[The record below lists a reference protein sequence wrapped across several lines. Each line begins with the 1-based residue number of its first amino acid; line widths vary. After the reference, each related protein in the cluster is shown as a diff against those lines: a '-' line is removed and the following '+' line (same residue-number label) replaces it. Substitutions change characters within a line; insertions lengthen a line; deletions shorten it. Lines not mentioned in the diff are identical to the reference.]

1 MSVGFFIYMFAS
13 LQNIA
18 PSQML
23 DPGLFDFAGLRVD
36 PSANLTHTPS
46 DELGLEILER

>member
-1 MSVGFFIYMFAS
+1 GRIETIFAS

-36 PSANLTHTPS
+36 PEVANSPRVVS
-46 DELGLEILER
+46 DEPGLDILER